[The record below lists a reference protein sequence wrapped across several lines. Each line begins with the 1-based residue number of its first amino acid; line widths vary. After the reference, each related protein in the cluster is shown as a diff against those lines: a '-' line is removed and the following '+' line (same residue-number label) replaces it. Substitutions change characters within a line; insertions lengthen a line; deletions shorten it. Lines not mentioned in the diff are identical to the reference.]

1 MEKSNRGAWL
11 PLSISIYIYVYA
23 ECVDKL
29 KIKDKTI
36 YVIYQSDNNY
46 VNGLAPSQIEYIEV

>member
-1 MEKSNRGAWL
+1 MAEDLGDGEIESGRLAPSL
-11 PLSISIYIYVYA
+11 YYA